1 MNRRRSIRAVFRVQC
16 GKCRGWLSLTPSY
29 RPGTDV
35 RPEHQTVMPTAER
48 ACNWPGERAARTGA
62 LAAGWAPDY
71 TLAPGSGVL
80 LCPDCKTNPLGIDL
94 PEQTRWPEPVCV
106 CTHPWHA
113 HNHLNTICEAVPGV
127 LGCGCLG
134 WKEERD

>member
-1 MNRRRSIRAVFRVQC
+1 MNRRRSIQAVFRVRC

-35 RPEHQTVMPTAER
+35 LPEHETVMPTAER

-80 LCPDCKTNPLGIDL
+80 LCPDCKTNPLGIEL
-94 PEQTRWPEPVCV
+94 PPQCPNCLHVHR
-106 CTHPWHA
+106 
-113 HNHLNTICEAVPGV
+113 
-127 LGCGCLG
+127 LGTLCGNLTAGYAC
-134 WKEERD
+134 KCMNQEKRD